1 MQLWYSSVSRR
12 SDSKG
17 VLKALSSLHHVKTSR
32 IRTHATHH
40 RTRKIPTDK
49 TKKVHA
55 AEPAEAYFHVFCWS
69 YAAKA
74 PKPSELAAV
83 LKRSARSLGLMGS
96 AGLLSGLPQ
105 GSQCSTYFLAVDVYG
120 SSGDSRDEARVPQ
133 SHNFPKPKLEH
144 HAGIYPQSS
153 AQALSWST

>member
-1 MQLWYSSVSRR
+1 M
-12 SDSKG
+12 
-17 VLKALSSLHHVKTSR
+17 TSR
-32 IRTHATHH
+32 IRTHAKGKILPAATPGVH

-105 GSQCSTYFLAVDVYG
+105 GSPCSTYFLAVDVYG

-144 HAGIYPQSS
+144 HVGIYPQSS

>member
-1 MQLWYSSVSRR
+1 M
-12 SDSKG
+12 
-17 VLKALSSLHHVKTSR
+17 ASR
-32 IRTHATHH
+32 IRTHAKGKILPAATPGVH

-105 GSQCSTYFLAVDVYG
+105 GSPCSTYFLAVDVYG
-120 SSGDSRDEARVPQ
+120 SSGVIRVMRRGYLKATTSQSRSLNTMLEYTL
-133 SHNFPKPKLEH
+133 SHRPKPLAGALEGELLR
-144 HAGIYPQSS
+144 ASS
-153 AQALSWST
+153 